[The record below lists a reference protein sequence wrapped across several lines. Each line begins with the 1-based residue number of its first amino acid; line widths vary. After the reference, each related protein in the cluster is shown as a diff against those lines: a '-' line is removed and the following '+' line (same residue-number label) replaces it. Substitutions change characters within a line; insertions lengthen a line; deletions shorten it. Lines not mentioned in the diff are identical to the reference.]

1 MTPESFRR
9 YFEQYGPVV
18 DSTCMM
24 DKETG
29 NPRGFGFVTFKD
41 ESSVDQLLAIQPVN
55 FEGKMVSDPDHLHPS
70 STQLVS
76 VR

>member
-1 MTPESFRR
+1 
-9 YFEQYGPVV
+9 
-18 DSTCMM
+18 MM